1 MSLKPQSLNALSR
14 RRFLKAAG
22 LLATLPVSTAAKSN
36 TRVTIAG
43 AGIVGASIGYALAHA
58 GAEVTLIDE
67 RGPAT
72 LSSLATFA
80 WINAT
85 WAKQPR
91 HYHRLSQLSVAL
103 WHELEAELSIPVR
116 WHGSIEWFESSERQT
131 KLAAD
136 IKEQVDWGEPA
147 SMLFGSALDPY
158 REAIDFKETNQ
169 VAFSPNDGAVDSA
182 LATHR
187 IIDAATRLGARTHFP
202 CKLINATPS
211 AQGTRIQTSTG
222 EWDSDYLVLATGAEQ
237 DLPKRL
243 CGIDI
248 PQRTTPG
255 IIVVTQPL
263 PPVLH
268 PVLSAPGVH
277 VHQRTDGR
285 VVIGEQ
291 AGAPDNHT
299 DRLADRPSEFPSTTM
314 AMAHADRLLNVAQLF
329 VPMLAAAEIQDVM
342 IGWRPLPLDGLPVL
356 GANPA
361 VPAHYLAVMHSGVTL
376 APIIGLLVTSE
387 ILSGQMDQRLSPYR
401 PMRFVLT

>member
-1 MSLKPQSLNALSR
+1 MPIKPQSLNTLSR

-22 LLATLPVSTAAKSN
+22 LLATLPLSTAAKSN

-43 AGIVGASIGYALAHA
+43 AGIVGASIGYALARA
-58 GAEVTLIDE
+58 GAAVTLIDE

-103 WHELEAELSIPVR
+103 WHELEAELSIPVQ
-116 WHGSIEWFESSERQT
+116 WHGSIEWFESSQRQA

-136 IKEQVDWGEPA
+136 IKEQIEWGEPA

-158 REAIDFKETNQ
+158 REAIDFKGTKQ

-187 IIDAATRLGARTHFP
+187 LIDAAIRLGARTHFP

-211 AQGTRIQTSTG
+211 DRGTRIQTSIG
-222 EWDSDYLVLATGAEQ
+222 EWDSDYLILATGAEQ

-243 CGIDI
+243 CSIDLR
-248 PQRTTPG
+248 QRTTPG
-255 IIVVTQPL
+255 IIVVTKPL
-263 PPVLH
+263 PNVLR

-277 VHQRTDGR
+277 VHQRIDGR

-291 AGAPDNHT
+291 AGAPANHA
-299 DRLADRPSEFPSTTM
+299 DRLADRPSEFPSTSM
-314 AMAHADRLLNVAQLF
+314 AMAHADRMLNMAQWF
-329 VPMLAAAEIQDVM
+329 IPKLADAEVQDVM

-376 APIIGLLVTSE
+376 APVIGQLVANE
-387 ILSGQMDQRLSPYR
+387 ILSGQVDPRLSPYR
-401 PMRFVLT
+401 PMRFG

>member
-1 MSLKPQSLNALSR
+1 MPFEPQSLDALSR

-22 LLATLPVSTAAKSN
+22 LLATLPVLISAKSN

-43 AGIVGASIGYALAHA
+43 AGIVGASIGYALARA
-58 GAEVTLIDE
+58 GAAVTLIDE
-67 RGPAT
+67 RGPAA

-80 WINAT
+80 WINAS

-91 HYHRLSQLSVAL
+91 HYHHLSQLSVAL

-116 WHGSIEWFESSERQT
+116 WHGSIEWFESSERQA

-136 IKEQVDWGEPA
+136 IKEQVEWGEPA

-158 REAIDFKETNQ
+158 REAIDFKGTKQ
-169 VAFSPNDGAVDSA
+169 VAFSPNDGAVDSG

-187 IIDAATRLGARTHFP
+187 LIDAATRLGARTHFP
-202 CKLINATPS
+202 CKLIDATPS
-211 AQGTRIQTSTG
+211 GRGTHIQTSIG
-222 EWDSDYLVLATGAEQ
+222 EWDSDYLVVATGAEQ

-243 CGIDI
+243 CSIDLQ
-248 PQRTTPG
+248 QRTTPG
-255 IIVVTQPL
+255 IIVVTKPL
-263 PPVLH
+263 PNVLR

-277 VHQRTDGR
+277 VHQRIDGR

-291 AGAPDNHT
+291 AGAPANHG
-299 DRLADRPSEFPSTTM
+299 DRLADRPSEFPSTSM
-314 AMAHADRLLNVAQLF
+314 AMAHADRLLNLAQIF
-329 VPMLAAAEIQDVM
+329 VPKLDDAEVQDVM

-376 APIIGLLVTSE
+376 APVIGQLVANE
-387 ILSGQMDQRLSPYR
+387 ILSGQKDPRLSPYR
-401 PMRFVLT
+401 PARFG